1 MMERLSIGIVLAAL
15 GGGESDQRAAAA
27 RADPADPEY
36 QTHSVAKI
44 RGPRHRLRNSDRHRR
59 DCAKRKHGRHTHPG
73 PESGYMLEGEMVAG
87 ARPA

>member
-44 RGPRHRLRNSDRHRR
+44 RGPRHRLRNSDLLIPAQAAH
-59 DCAKRKHGRHTHPG
+59 HN
-73 PESGYMLEGEMVAG
+73 EMMS
-87 ARPA
+87 PAVTE